1 MWMITIVVAAVGIG
15 CYYLGRYS
23 VKQEFKEAVEDQVLE
38 LIEEKM
44 ESVRALYDETYRN
57 VLRHILNI
65 KEELEEKN
73 GQK

>member
-1 MWMITIVVAAVGIG
+1 MWMITVIVAAVGIG
-15 CYYLGRYS
+15 CYYIGRHS

-57 VLRHILNI
+57 VLRHLLNI